1 MREIELNG
9 KRMASEASA
18 QEYLFDMFEFPEYYG
33 ADLEAIYD
41 ALADITEETRV
52 SIINRDFMETSSFG
66 SRLIWVFEDAAS
78 DNDNLTLARTEE
90 EFREYD

>member
-78 DNDNLTLARTEE
+78 DNDNLTLAWTEE

>member
-1 MREIELNG
+1 MREVELNG
-9 KRMASEASA
+9 KRMTSETLAK
-18 QEYLFDMFEFPEYYG
+18 EYLFDMFEFPEYYG

-52 SIINRDFMETSSFG
+52 SIINREYMENTSFG

-78 DNDNLTLARTEE
+78 DNDNLTLAWTEE
-90 EFREYD
+90 ELREYD

>member
-1 MREIELNG
+1 MREVELNG

-52 SIINRDFMETSSFG
+52 SIINRDYMETSSFG

-78 DNDNLTLARTEE
+78 DNDNLTLAWTEE
-90 EFREYD
+90 ELREYD

>member
-1 MREIELNG
+1 MT
-9 KRMASEASA
+9 SETLAK
-18 QEYLFDMFEFPEYYG
+18 EYLFDMFEFPEYYG

-52 SIINRDFMETSSFG
+52 SIINREYMENTSFG

-78 DNDNLTLARTEE
+78 DNDNLTLAWTEE
-90 EFREYD
+90 ELREYD